1 MLRTTGAQPSLC
13 AQVLFTA
20 DTAGTETGVINN
32 SNDDSGPVKCPSEGH
47 AQHQET
53 ETITAQWD
61 SSHHR
66 FMSDTC
72 AFPTV
77 TH

>member
-32 SNDDSGPVKCPSEGH
+32 SNDDSGPLR
-47 AQHQET
+47 
-53 ETITAQWD
+53 
-61 SSHHR
+61 SSVPVRGMHSTR
-66 FMSDTC
+66 RLKPQQLSGTP
-72 AFPTV
+72 AIIV
-77 TH
+77 L